1 MLGVRANSWALC
13 RLRAV
18 PFCVDSD
25 ILHKAVGE
33 AVVDSEL
40 VRGTVGQLGSALGLA
55 LQSCLPFDFE
65 LGGYE
70 ALLFI
75 GVL

>member
-1 MLGVRANSWALC
+1 M
-13 RLRAV
+13 
-18 PFCVDSD
+18 
-25 ILHKAVGE
+25 GE
-33 AVVDSEL
+33 AIVDPEL
-40 VRGTVGQLGSALGLA
+40 TRGIVGQLGSALGLA

-65 LGGYE
+65 LGRYE